1 MSSLNFD
8 KLLRSLFILSTS
20 FLPTNSCEDR
30 DFRSSFILC
39 ESNDC
44 NCPILFCCP
53 PSVLLHSPSMF
64 LNRSLSR
71 DSFAAS
77 NPSGRGNV
85 RLLSANPPD
94 NSQHRSRIG

>member
-44 NCPILFCCP
+44 NCPIPFCCP
-53 PSVLLHSPSMF
+53 PSVLLHSPPCFSIEVY
-64 LNRSLSR
+64 
-71 DSFAAS
+71 
-77 NPSGRGNV
+77 PEIV
-85 RLLSANPPD
+85 LLLLILLEEVMSDYSPQILQTIHNID
-94 NSQHRSRIG
+94 HE